1 VSGGSG
7 NGHGDSGWEINL
19 GGGRRGVSEGIGD
32 ELYGTSPDSH
42 VAFDFSSAG
51 SSTTH
56 SYDGFAGMGDEFDTS
71 GVEGEKGLFDVMS
84 SLSMFSRRDLIAS
97 PFNTLQKI
105 HHTAIR

>member
-1 VSGGSG
+1 MSGGSG

-19 GGGRRGVSEGIGD
+19 GGGRRGVSGGIGD